1 MAKSSPLEELFTR
14 TVRNLF
20 SAGTQI
26 ARILP
31 RIVTRTEHEGLQTTF
46 DELYSLTNSQFARL
60 ELVSKRHGVPLTEK
74 GARGMRGLIGEIEDT
89 LASDGVDPFL
99 IDLSLINLVRKAEH
113 YRLVAVRSARAQA
126 AALGWSHACATM
138 DAVLAEGEDIEAAL
152 SGWIREFGATAGSAR
167 KGKSCYPLRAGRRS
181 RATAL
186 LHGD

>member
-1 MAKSSPLEELFTR
+1 LEELFTR

-31 RIVTRTEHEGLQTTF
+31 RIATRTGHVGLQTTL
-46 DELYSLTNSQFARL
+46 DELYSLTNSQLARL

-74 GARGMRGLIGEIEDT
+74 GAPGMRGLIGEIEDT
-89 LASDGVDPFL
+89 LAADGVNPFL

-126 AALGWSHACATM
+126 AALGWSHARATM
-138 DAVLAEGEDIEAAL
+138 DVILDEGEEIESAL
-152 SGWIREFGATAGSAR
+152 SGWIRELGATAGSAR
-167 KGKSCYPLRAGRRS
+167 TGKSCYPLNAGRRS

-186 LHGD
+186 LPGD